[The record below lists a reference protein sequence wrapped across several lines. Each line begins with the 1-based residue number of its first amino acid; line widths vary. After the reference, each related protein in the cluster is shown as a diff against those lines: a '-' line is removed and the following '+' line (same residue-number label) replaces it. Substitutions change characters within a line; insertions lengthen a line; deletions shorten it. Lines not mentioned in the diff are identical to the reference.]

1 INLSVYG
8 VNADSWAENSIYF
21 NIAPGASTSALSTVS
36 VNNTR
41 KYYEFDVTGYVKT
54 QATGDKIVSFLIK
67 NPANQNMLVN
77 FNSKENRQNKP
88 QLVITR
94 STSNVT
100 NSTRSYV
107 NTNTSDLKDKLE
119 KPKIFPNPLHQKF
132 SISFPIG
139 YKGDIT
145 LEVVDVTGKTY
156 DIGKYELEPGGR
168 TIDVDITKLSLK
180 AGIYFLRIYSVKR
193 KDVVKVVVQ

>member
-1 INLSVYG
+1 
-8 VNADSWAENSIYF
+8 
-21 NIAPGASTSALSTVS
+21 
-36 VNNTR
+36 
-41 KYYEFDVTGYVKT
+41 VTGYVKT

-67 NPANQNMLVN
+67 NPANQNMLVI

-180 AGIYFLRIYSVKR
+180 AGIYFLRIYSDKR
-193 KDVVKVVVQ
+193 NDAVKVVVQ